1 MKTLKRLVVDIET
14 NRQRLHHAILTRNEE
29 LTMRINHLLIELL
42 ASYFDLTKG
51 DRMNNIERFYLVFS
65 ELNQDGVRVS
75 ASEYRQMLK
84 TMDAMDRETH
94 QAIEI
99 AVGAESFADAM
110 LEELKTATQVSVN
123 KKKRGA

>member
-1 MKTLKRLVVDIET
+1 MKTLKRLVLDIET

-51 DRMNNIERFYLVFS
+51 DQMNNVERFYLVFS
-65 ELNQDGVRVS
+65 DANQDGVRLS
-75 ASEYRQMLK
+75 ASEYRQLLK
-84 TMDAMDRETH
+84 SMDHMDRETH

-99 AVGAESFADAM
+99 ALGAENFADAM
-110 LEELKTATQVSVN
+110 LDELKTATQVSVS

>member
-110 LEELKTATQVSVN
+110 LEELKTATQVSVS